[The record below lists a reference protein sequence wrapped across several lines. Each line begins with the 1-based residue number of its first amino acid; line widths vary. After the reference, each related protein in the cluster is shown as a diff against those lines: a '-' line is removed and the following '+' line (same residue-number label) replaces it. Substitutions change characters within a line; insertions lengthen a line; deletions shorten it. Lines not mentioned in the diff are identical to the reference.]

1 MASVKQMSKTDNDFS
16 VIETWSKYFDYVS
29 NIDFLMGR
37 KDNSDFTAT
46 FDFLVN
52 KNNLLKVVEG
62 NYDN

>member
-1 MASVKQMSKTDNDFS
+1 MEKTKDDFS
-16 VIETWSKYFDYVS
+16 DIETWVRYFDYVS
-29 NIDFLMGR
+29 GVDFLMGR
-37 KDNSDFTAT
+37 KTDFTAS